1 LSADLLALPHR
12 RHLSL
17 NRGRD
22 GPARFNGDRLE
33 MALVTIEIVKGVFT
47 PEQKKRMIE
56 KVTDAMVAVEGETM
70 RRVTW
75 VRLNEVEH
83 WAVGGTLLTPEAVH
97 TEMTRKAA

>member
-1 LSADLLALPHR
+1 
-12 RHLSL
+12 
-17 NRGRD
+17 
-22 GPARFNGDRLE
+22 
-33 MALVTIEIVKGVFT
+33 
-47 PEQKKRMIE
+47 MIE